1 MKKMI
6 KLGTIASSFLFALT
20 LMFTL
25 LCTPVL
31 ATTGNAGVTAGDPA
45 ATLDD
50 VEDTG
55 LAQDVNLPDFIA
67 RIISWVVGIL
77 GVVLVA
83 LFVYG
88 GVTYATS
95 IGNEDRIETGK
106 KIMLYAI
113 IGVVIIAIAF
123 AISRYVIQALFVA

>member
-1 MKKMI
+1 MKKMA
-6 KLGTIASSFLFALT
+6 KLYMVIGSFLFALT

-25 LCTPVL
+25 FTPVL
-31 ATTGNAGVTAGDPA
+31 AAPGDGAGVTAGDPA

-50 VEDTG
+50 VQDTG
-55 LAQDVNLPDFIA
+55 LAQDVNLPDFVA

-88 GVTYATS
+88 GVVYATS
-95 IGNEDRIETGK
+95 IGNEERIETGK

>member
-31 ATTGNAGVTAGDPA
+31 ATTGDAGVTAGDPTA
-45 ATLDD
+45 ALDNIK
-50 VEDTG
+50 DTG

-88 GVTYATS
+88 GVVYATS

>member
-1 MKKMI
+1 
-6 KLGTIASSFLFALT
+6 LGITVGLFVFVLSFMLT
-20 LMFTL
+20 PFTS
-25 LCTPVL
+25 VL
-31 ATTGNAGVTAGDPA
+31 ASAGVTAGDPE

-50 VEDTG
+50 VTGTG
-55 LAQDVNLPDFIA
+55 LADDISLPEFIG

-88 GVTYATS
+88 GVVYATS
-95 IGNEDRIETGK
+95 IGNEDRIEMGK

-113 IGVVIIAIAF
+113 IGVIIIAVAF
-123 AISRYVIQALFVA
+123 AISRYVIQALFTAV